1 MVSLPSGDWGLG
13 ARAESLRGILLR
25 RKSGKGESREVTGNH
40 RTQQIWRPPSCF
52 TYTPRYNNPVEAGV
66 PGRQKGSVKPKPVS
80 LLKEKSH
87 CQCIFLPQVLSWL
100 LGPIRHSRNACPWVG
115 KNLQGWF
122 WPDTENPRRKHLRQM
137 HKAEKAEDSSKTT
150 SLQNSRVSNC
160 RRRNYF
166 DLPDA
171 QSAVNT

>member
-1 MVSLPSGDWGLG
+1 MAKLNQLQDARIFRRVGNQARRREVKDDSIEIMVSLPSGDWGLG

-87 CQCIFLPQVLSWL
+87 CQCIFLPQVLS
-100 LGPIRHSRNACPWVG
+100 
-115 KNLQGWF
+115 
-122 WPDTENPRRKHLRQM
+122 
-137 HKAEKAEDSSKTT
+137 
-150 SLQNSRVSNC
+150 
-160 RRRNYF
+160 
-166 DLPDA
+166 
-171 QSAVNT
+171 